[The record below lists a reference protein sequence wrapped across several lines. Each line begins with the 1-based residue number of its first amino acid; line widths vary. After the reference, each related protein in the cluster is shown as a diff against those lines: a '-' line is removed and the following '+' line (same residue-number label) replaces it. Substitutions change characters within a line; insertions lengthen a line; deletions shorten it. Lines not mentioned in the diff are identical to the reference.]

1 MTTKKQQAEA
11 TQQVLT
17 EKQEL
22 ARARRKALKDLCNKL
37 QQVAKAMGVEMKPND
52 LLRQHYAQAG
62 HTELKS
68 FSEWKEA
75 GYYVK
80 KGEKAILL
88 WAHPKPSREAK
99 ELAKSEGKNEDEAKN
114 DFYPLAYL
122 FSSKQVAKR
131 L

>member
-37 QQVAKAMGVEMKPND
+37 QQVAKAMGVEMKPNE
-52 LLRQHYAQAG
+52 LLKQHYAQAG

-68 FSEWKEA
+68 FSEWKDA

-99 ELAKSEGKNEDEAKN
+99 ELAKSQGKNEDEAKN

-131 L
+131 Q

>member
-1 MTTKKQQAEA
+1 MTTNKQQAEA

-22 ARARRKALKDLCNKL
+22 ARARRKALKDLCNEL
-37 QQVAKAMGVEMKPND
+37 QQAAKATGVEMKPNE
-52 LLRQHYAQAG
+52 LLREHYAQAG

-99 ELAKSEGKNEDEAKN
+99 ELAKSQGKNEDEAKN

-131 L
+131 Q

>member
-1 MTTKKQQAEA
+1 MTTNKQQAEA

-22 ARARRKALKDLCNKL
+22 ARARRKALKDLCNEL
-37 QQVAKAMGVEMKPND
+37 QQAAKAIGVEKKPNE
-52 LLRQHYAQAG
+52 LLREHYAQAG

-99 ELAKSEGKNEDEAKN
+99 EFAKSQGKSEDEAKN

-131 L
+131 Q

>member
-37 QQVAKAMGVEMKPND
+37 QQVAKAMGVEMKPNE
-52 LLRQHYAQAG
+52 LLREHYAQAG

-68 FSEWKEA
+68 FSEWKDA

-99 ELAKSEGKNEDEAKN
+99 ELAKSQGKNEDEAKN

-131 L
+131 Q

>member
-1 MTTKKQQAEA
+1 MTTNKQQAA
-11 TQQVLT
+11 STQQVLT

-22 ARARRKALKDLCNKL
+22 ARARRKALKDLCNEL
-37 QQVAKAMGVEMKPND
+37 QQAAKAMGVEMKPNE

-88 WAHPKPSREAK
+88 WAHPKPSRKAK
-99 ELAKSEGKNEDEAKN
+99 EFAKSQGKSEDEAKN

-131 L
+131 Q

>member
-1 MTTKKQQAEA
+1 MTTNTQQAEA

-22 ARARRKALKDLCNKL
+22 ARARRKALKDLCNEL
-37 QQVAKAMGVEMKPND
+37 QQAAKATGVEMKPNE
-52 LLRQHYAQAG
+52 LLREHYAQAG

-99 ELAKSEGKNEDEAKN
+99 EFAKGQGKSEDEAKN

-131 L
+131 Q

>member
-1 MTTKKQQAEA
+1 MTTNKQQAA
-11 TQQVLT
+11 STQQVLT

-37 QQVAKAMGVEMKPND
+37 QQVAKAMGVEMKPNE

-122 FSSKQVAKR
+122 FSSKQVAKIQ
-131 L
+131 

>member
-1 MTTKKQQAEA
+1 MTTNTQQAA
-11 TQQVLT
+11 STQQVLT

-37 QQVAKAMGVEMKPND
+37 QQVAKAMGVEMKPNE

-88 WAHPKPSREAK
+88 WAHPKPSRETK
-99 ELAKSEGKNEDEAKN
+99 ELAKSQGKNEDEAKN

-131 L
+131 Q

>member
-1 MTTKKQQAEA
+1 MTTNTQQAEA

-22 ARARRKALKDLCNKL
+22 ARARRKALKDLCNEL
-37 QQVAKAMGVEMKPND
+37 QQAAKATGVEMKPNE
-52 LLRQHYAQAG
+52 LLREHYAQAG

-68 FSEWKEA
+68 FSEWKKA

-99 ELAKSEGKNEDEAKN
+99 EFAKSQGKSEDEAKN

-131 L
+131 Q

>member
-1 MTTKKQQAEA
+1 MTTNTQQAEA

-22 ARARRKALKDLCNKL
+22 ARARRKSLKDLCNKL
-37 QQVAKAMGVEMKPND
+37 QQVAKAMGVEMKPNE

-131 L
+131 Q

>member
-1 MTTKKQQAEA
+1 MTTNTQQAEA

-22 ARARRKALKDLCNKL
+22 ARARRKALKDLCNEL
-37 QQVAKAMGVEMKPND
+37 QQAAKATGVEMKPNE
-52 LLRQHYAQAG
+52 LLREHYAQAG

-131 L
+131 Q

>member
-1 MTTKKQQAEA
+1 MTTNKQQAEA

-37 QQVAKAMGVEMKPND
+37 QQVAKAMGVEMKPNE
-52 LLRQHYAQAG
+52 LLKQHYAQAG
-62 HTELKS
+62 HTELKT
-68 FSEWKEA
+68 FSEWKDA

-99 ELAKSEGKNEDEAKN
+99 ELAKSQGKNEDEAKN
-114 DFYPLAYL
+114 DFFPLAYL

-131 L
+131 Q

>member
-1 MTTKKQQAEA
+1 MTTNKQQAA
-11 TQQVLT
+11 STQQVLT

-37 QQVAKAMGVEMKPND
+37 QQVAKAMGVEMKPNE

-68 FSEWKEA
+68 FSEWKDA

-88 WAHPKPSREAK
+88 WAHPKPSKEAK
-99 ELAKSEGKNEDEAKN
+99 ELAKSQGKNEDEAKN

-131 L
+131 Q

>member
-37 QQVAKAMGVEMKPND
+37 QQVAKAMGVEMKPNE

-99 ELAKSEGKNEDEAKN
+99 ELAKSQGKNEDEAKN

-131 L
+131 Q

>member
-1 MTTKKQQAEA
+1 MTTNKQQAA
-11 TQQVLT
+11 STQQVLT

-37 QQVAKAMGVEMKPND
+37 QQVAKAMGVEMKPNE

-68 FSEWKEA
+68 FSEWKDA

-99 ELAKSEGKNEDEAKN
+99 ELAKSQGKNEDEAKN

-131 L
+131 Q

>member
-1 MTTKKQQAEA
+1 MTTNTQQAEA

-37 QQVAKAMGVEMKPND
+37 QQVAKAMGVEMKPNE

-131 L
+131 Q

>member
-37 QQVAKAMGVEMKPND
+37 QQVAKAMGLEMKPNE

-88 WAHPKPSREAK
+88 WAHPKPSKEAK
-99 ELAKSEGKNEDEAKN
+99 ELAKSQGKNEDEAKN

-131 L
+131 Q

>member
-1 MTTKKQQAEA
+1 MTTNKQQAA
-11 TQQVLT
+11 STQQVLT

-37 QQVAKAMGVEMKPND
+37 QQVAKAMGVEMKPNE

-99 ELAKSEGKNEDEAKN
+99 ELAKSQGKNEAEAKN

-131 L
+131 Q

>member
-1 MTTKKQQAEA
+1 MTKNEQKAA
-11 TQQVLT
+11 STQQILT

-22 ARARRKALKDLCNKL
+22 ARARRKALKNLCNEL
-37 QQVAKAMGVEMKPND
+37 QQVAKAMGVEMKPNE

-68 FSEWKEA
+68 FSEWKDA

-88 WAHPKPSREAK
+88 WAHPKPSKEAK
-99 ELAKSEGKNEDEAKN
+99 ELAKSQGKNEDEAKN

-131 L
+131 Q

>member
-1 MTTKKQQAEA
+1 MTTNTQQAEA

-22 ARARRKALKDLCNKL
+22 ARARRKALKDLCNEL
-37 QQVAKAMGVEMKPND
+37 QQAAKATGVEMKPNE
-52 LLRQHYAQAG
+52 LLREHYAQAG

-99 ELAKSEGKNEDEAKN
+99 EFAKSQGNSEDEAKN

-131 L
+131 Q

>member
-1 MTTKKQQAEA
+1 MTTNTQQAEA

-22 ARARRKALKDLCNKL
+22 ARARRKALKDLCNEL
-37 QQVAKAMGVEMKPND
+37 QQVAKATGVEMKPNE

-68 FSEWKEA
+68 FSEWKDA

-99 ELAKSEGKNEDEAKN
+99 ELAKSQGKNEDEAKN

-122 FSSKQVAKR
+122 FSSKQVAIR
-131 L
+131 Q

>member
-1 MTTKKQQAEA
+1 MTTNKQQAA
-11 TQQVLT
+11 STQQVLT

-37 QQVAKAMGVEMKPND
+37 QQVAKAMGVEMKPNE

-99 ELAKSEGKNEDEAKN
+99 ELAKSQGKNEDEEKN

-131 L
+131 Q

>member
-1 MTTKKQQAEA
+1 MTTNKQQAA
-11 TQQVLT
+11 STQQVLT

-22 ARARRKALKDLCNKL
+22 ARARRKALKDLCNVL
-37 QQVAKAMGVEMKPND
+37 QQAAKATGLEMKPNE
-52 LLRQHYAQAG
+52 LLRVHYAQAG

-131 L
+131 Q

>member
-1 MTTKKQQAEA
+1 MTTNTQQAEA

-22 ARARRKALKDLCNKL
+22 ARARRKALKDLCNEL
-37 QQVAKAMGVEMKPND
+37 QQVAKATGVEMKPNE

-131 L
+131 Q

>member
-1 MTTKKQQAEA
+1 MTTNKQQAEA

-37 QQVAKAMGVEMKPND
+37 QQVAKAMGVEMKPNE

-68 FSEWKEA
+68 FSEWKDA

-99 ELAKSEGKNEDEAKN
+99 ELAKSQGKNEDEAKN

-131 L
+131 Q

>member
-1 MTTKKQQAEA
+1 MTTNTQQAEA

-22 ARARRKALKDLCNKL
+22 ARARRKALKDLCNEL
-37 QQVAKAMGVEMKPND
+37 QQAAKATGVEMKPNE
-52 LLRQHYAQAG
+52 LLREHYAQAG

-99 ELAKSEGKNEDEAKN
+99 ELAKSQGKNEDEAKN

-131 L
+131 Q

>member
-1 MTTKKQQAEA
+1 MTTNTQQAEA

-22 ARARRKALKDLCNKL
+22 ARARRKALKDLCNEL
-37 QQVAKAMGVEMKPND
+37 QQAAKATGVEMKPNE
-52 LLRQHYAQAG
+52 LLREHYAQAG

-99 ELAKSEGKNEDEAKN
+99 ELAKSKGKSEDEAKN

-131 L
+131 Q

>member
-1 MTTKKQQAEA
+1 MTTNKQQAA
-11 TQQVLT
+11 STQQVLT

-22 ARARRKALKDLCNKL
+22 ARARRKALKDLCNEL
-37 QQVAKAMGVEMKPND
+37 QQAAKATGVEMKPNE

-131 L
+131 Q

>member
-1 MTTKKQQAEA
+1 MTTNKQQAVS

-37 QQVAKAMGVEMKPND
+37 QQVAKAMGVEMKPNE

-131 L
+131 Q

>member
-1 MTTKKQQAEA
+1 MTTNKQQAEA

-37 QQVAKAMGVEMKPND
+37 QQVAKAMGVEMKPNE

-80 KGEKAILL
+80 ERRKGNFALGTPQTQQRGKGTCKE
-88 WAHPKPSREAK
+88 SRK
-99 ELAKSEGKNEDEAKN
+99 K
-114 DFYPLAYL
+114 
-122 FSSKQVAKR
+122 
-131 L
+131 

>member
-1 MTTKKQQAEA
+1 MTTNKQQAEA

-37 QQVAKAMGVEMKPND
+37 QQVAKAMGVEMSTNE

-131 L
+131 Q

>member
-37 QQVAKAMGVEMKPND
+37 QQVAKAMGVEMKPNE

-68 FSEWKEA
+68 LSEWKDA

-99 ELAKSEGKNEDEAKN
+99 ELAKSQGKNEDEAKN

-131 L
+131 Q

>member
-37 QQVAKAMGVEMKPND
+37 QQVAKAMGVEMKPNE

-68 FSEWKEA
+68 FSEWKKE

-99 ELAKSEGKNEDEAKN
+99 ELAKSLGKNEDEAKN

-131 L
+131 Q

>member
-1 MTTKKQQAEA
+1 MTTNTQQAEA

-22 ARARRKALKDLCNKL
+22 ARARRKALKDLCNEL
-37 QQVAKAMGVEMKPND
+37 QQAAKATGVEMKPNE
-52 LLRQHYAQAG
+52 LLREHYAQAG

-99 ELAKSEGKNEDEAKN
+99 ELAKSQGKSEDEAKN

-131 L
+131 Q